1 MEAMDKRTVIRQRW
15 FSPLQTGA
23 MALLLAM
30 ALLVLCLPGCAVTV
44 VEKGGE
50 ILVSGPQGTLA
61 GLGTPVSLLHSL
73 SLLLSGAA
81 FFTNR
86 GTLASR
92 WEWMPGKQKGAIGF
106 CYIAAMLTFL
116 FTLVMAAENAVRDRS
131 IPLPLYLSGAAS
143 LLLLYLALRAV
154 LNYPYGKRCVWPPQ
168 PLGPSQNP

>member
-106 CYIAAMLTFL
+106 CYIAAML
-116 FTLVMAAENAVRDRS
+116 
-131 IPLPLYLSGAAS
+131 
-143 LLLLYLALRAV
+143 LLLYLALRAV

>member
-1 MEAMDKRTVIRQRW
+1 MGANKWTMIRQRW

-23 MALLLAM
+23 MVLLLVM
-30 ALLVLCLPGCAVTV
+30 ALLVLCLPGYAVTV
-44 VEKGGE
+44 IEKGGK
-50 ILVSGPQGTLA
+50 ILVSGPQGTMA
-61 GLGTPVSLLHSL
+61 GLGTPVSLLYSL
-73 SLLLSGAA
+73 SMLFSGVA

-86 GTLASR
+86 GMLARR
-92 WEWMPGKQKGAIGF
+92 WEWMLGKQKGTIGF

-131 IPLPLYLSGAAS
+131 ISLPLYFSGAAS

-168 PLGPSQNP
+168 PLGPSQNQ